1 MYFSSRAQAGR
12 MLASQLSKKYSSG
25 DAAVV
30 ALNDGGV
37 VVGLEIA
44 NQLNCT
50 LALLL
55 SSEITLPRE
64 LAAIAGITSTGEFS
78 FNEEYSP
85 SEVEEMAS
93 EYRNFIEQQKREKMH
108 DLNHTLGRGGTINYE
123 ILKGKNVIL
132 VADGLKTGFLIDLA
146 LQYLKPVALEKIIA
160 ALPLAAVPAVDR
172 MHVLCDEIY
181 CLSVLDQYE
190 DTNHYFDNNDVPSHD
205 EIVRKIEKIIAD
217 LK

>member
-1 MYFSSRAQAGR
+1 MYFSSRTQAGR

-25 DAAVV
+25 NTVIV

-44 NQLNCT
+44 KKLNCT
-50 LALLL
+50 VSLLL

-78 FNEEYSP
+78 FNEEYAP

-93 EYRNFIEQQKREKMH
+93 EYRNFIEQEKLEKMH
-108 DLNHTLGRGGTINYE
+108 DLNHFIGRGGTINYD
-123 ILKGKNVIL
+123 IIKGKNVIL
-132 VADGLKTGFLIDLA
+132 VADGLKSGFLLDLA
-146 LQYLKPVALEKIIA
+146 YQYLKPIAIEKIVA

-181 CLSVLDQYE
+181 CLSVVDQYE
-190 DTNHYFDNNDVPSHD
+190 DTNHYFDSNDVPDHE
-205 EIVRKIEKIIAD
+205 EIVKTIEQIIAK